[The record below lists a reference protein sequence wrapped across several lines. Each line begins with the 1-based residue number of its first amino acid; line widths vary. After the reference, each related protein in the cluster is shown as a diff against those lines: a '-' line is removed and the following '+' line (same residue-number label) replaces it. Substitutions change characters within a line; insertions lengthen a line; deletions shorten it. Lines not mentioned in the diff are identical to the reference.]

1 MTANGASCDLYAHTK
16 QRRFHAIGTLSAIAV
31 VSVQAWSRDSCPDQ
45 CLSEA
50 QEPQRR
56 GYLYAKGAATSFD
69 DKSAD
74 VIHHRSP
81 ISIASRPPSAA
92 PADWVALRV
101 PLRDRIAEIARG
113 AASGPGPPSAAALL
127 PWTRA
132 RTAGLSC
139 GRRAH

>member
-56 GYLYAKGAATSFD
+56 GFLYAKCAVTSFNAQERRCD
-69 DKSAD
+69 LPSQPTLSQRAIHSQRRRPLARRRRTGLHCECHSESASQ
-74 VIHHRSP
+74 I
-81 ISIASRPPSAA
+81 
-92 PADWVALRV
+92 
-101 PLRDRIAEIARG
+101 
-113 AASGPGPPSAAALL
+113 
-127 PWTRA
+127 
-132 RTAGLSC
+132 
-139 GRRAH
+139 